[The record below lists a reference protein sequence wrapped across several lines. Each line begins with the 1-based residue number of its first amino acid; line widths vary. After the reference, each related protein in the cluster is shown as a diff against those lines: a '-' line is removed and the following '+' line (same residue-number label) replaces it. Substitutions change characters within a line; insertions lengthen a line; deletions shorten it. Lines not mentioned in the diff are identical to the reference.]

1 MLSLLFIHR
10 VVPSL
15 VTTLTSSR
23 QRWHKFETFRCLT
36 NVFQNP
42 SLTIKLYRRNL
53 QLCGTDSSAAA
64 ATCEWHNLLHF
75 GSNLTPFS
83 PWEDFSWWQNWGRCA
98 VYNYPSESKR
108 YKLFAVSIRRVKD
121 PESLNRLVLP
131 IFRVSLWQPD
141 QPFCKPAETTFQ
153 QKFANIKKLFPL

>member
-64 ATCEWHNLLHF
+64 AACEWHNLLHF

-83 PWEDFSWWQNWGRCA
+83 PWEDFSWWQNWGWCA
-98 VYNYPSESKR
+98 VCSYPSESRR
-108 YKLFAVSIRRVKD
+108 YKLFAVSIFFKPASCERSRI
-121 PESLNRLVLP
+121 PRLVSPHLQGFP
-131 IFRVSLWQPD
+131 LAASSAFLQTSRD
-141 QPFCKPAETTFQ
+141 NFPAE
-153 QKFANIKKLFPL
+153 IC